1 VRIRVDPELCT
12 GHALCQL
19 HGPDVYVLDDLGYN
33 TTSSRVVPPEL
44 WEQARKGALACPE
57 GAIAIEEDENDEDG
71 STSAS

>member
-1 VRIRVDPELCT
+1 
-12 GHALCQL
+12 
-19 HGPDVYVLDDLGYN
+19 
-33 TTSSRVVPPEL
+33 VPPEL

>member
-33 TTSSRVVPPEL
+33 TTGNRVVPPEL

-57 GAIAIEEDENDEDG
+57 GAIAIEDDDEEG
-71 STSAS
+71 SAPVS